1 MFRITVDSALLY
13 YGFFE
18 LGSPFSS
25 FHLFSFGARPEI
37 SPLVTVWAASHTLTP
52 IIDTDT
58 NTNLLLATDCRSN
71 TGTIV

>member
-1 MFRITVDSALLY
+1 MDTFWIYYYKQPFLPPYSKCMFRITVDSALLY

-37 SPLVTVWAASHTLTP
+37 SPLVTVWAASHTYA
-52 IIDTDT
+52 D
-58 NTNLLLATDCRSN
+58 N
-71 TGTIV
+71 

>member
-37 SPLVTVWAASHTLTP
+37 SPLVTVWAASHTYA
-52 IIDTDT
+52 D
-58 NTNLLLATDCRSN
+58 N
-71 TGTIV
+71 